1 MMNNRSY
8 AVVIVVVV
16 KFQATIPEQRLDRV
30 KRVCNINL
38 IVLVKSDF

>member
-8 AVVIVVVV
+8 AVVIGIVV
-16 KFQATIPEQRLDRV
+16 KFQATIPEQRLDHQCD
-30 KRVCNINL
+30 VCNISP